1 MELSPEDSL
10 RLNVML
16 ANSVAVRI
24 DEGSNTVYCLSES
37 GNEAR
42 VQLNPNCRS
51 DQYIRR
57 VRELLSSN
65 VLGSPGGYPVF
76 LKRWTRMGQAS
87 GGRLG
92 DLLMLGEP
100 EAVIAVSGASS
111 LTDDLARRAWWAMP
125 NSDNA
130 RRMLRR
136 KTVVE
141 GEMGKILADFLLEFL
156 PFEQEPRDI
165 IESVILVLQPGLI
178 AQEQRMEIWERG
190 RQKNVFAV
198 GFLFAQPDDLPDQ
211 KPARADLDQHRA
223 KLEMVAGQDNRI
235 AILLLKLLSA
245 SGQTFL
251 DTCIKILKKPANQDV
266 VVSFLGAVEEYF
278 TDIRQSPYHFPDVIS
293 IIEQTDQML
302 TGAPSD
308 MQMSAELQDVISAC
322 PELRSEIRS
331 MIILAHVGEPI
342 VRPIFSHTDS
352 VGSVMRRKIEPVSK
366 PLLAEL
372 ENLRSL

>member
-1 MELSPEDSL
+1 MELSSEDSL

-24 DEGSNTVYCLSES
+24 DEGSNVVYCLSES
-37 GNEAR
+37 GTEAR
-42 VQLNPNCRS
+42 VQLNPNCRP

-57 VRELLSSN
+57 VRELLSSS

-136 KTVVE
+136 KPVVE
-141 GEMGKILADFLLEFL
+141 GEMGKVLAEFLLEFL

-178 AQEQRMEIWERG
+178 SQEQRMEIWERG
-190 RQKNVFAV
+190 RQKNVFTV
-198 GFLFAQPDDLPDQ
+198 GFLHAQPDELPDQ
-211 KPARADLDQHRA
+211 KAARPDFEQYRERLEDLIARDN
-223 KLEMVAGQDNRI
+223 KLAV
-235 AILLLKLLSA
+235 LLHKTMSGA
-245 SGQTFL
+245 GQTFM
-251 DTCIKILKKPANQDV
+251 DTCIKVLKKPANQDV
-266 VVSFLGAVEEYF
+266 VVSFLGAVEGYF
-278 TDIRQSPYHFPDVIS
+278 SDIRLSAYHFEDVVS
-293 IIEQTDQML
+293 IIAQANQALNGTS
-302 TGAPSD
+302 SD
-308 MQMSAELQDVISAC
+308 MPITTELQDLIGTC
-322 PELRSEIRS
+322 PELAPEIRS

-342 VRPIFSHTDS
+342 IRPIFAHTDS

-366 PLLAEL
+366 PLLAEF
-372 ENLRSL
+372 ENLRSV